1 MSDPTQRDPDQA
13 ARLVRLALAVGVAY
27 LLFLTFSPF
36 FTAIAWAAVLS
47 YALHPIHRRLVRAT
61 RGGKIFSALLMCS
74 AVTVV
79 IILPLLY
86 LSALIGEELA
96 RTYKA
101 AMALVSQGGL
111 LENIRREYPVVGAVV
126 ERLQEY
132 ERLTGTSLRAAL
144 ADSLQGMGH
153 WLFEEATLVAAN
165 VLLGLFQTVVMLVC
179 TFYFFLDSERVVRWI
194 ENALPLTLAQ
204 QRIVFQRFDEV
215 VRASVEG
222 STVVA
227 ILEGLIGGLAFWIA
241 GLSTP
246 VLWGVVMGVL
256 AYVPAAGAS
265 LVWIPGALYLWFI
278 GAYGNMAVVC
288 VAGGIIALLDHVLRT
303 VLVGNRSKL
312 HPMLVFC
319 SVLGGIKVFGILGI
333 VAGPLVVAIGRAML
347 DIYRLE
353 KTGSID
359 MPSAAKR

>member
-1 MSDPTQRDPDQA
+1 MSDLSQRDPDQA
-13 ARLVRLALAVGVAY
+13 ARLARLTLAAVVAY
-27 LLFLTFSPF
+27 LLFQTFSPF

-47 YALHPIHRRLVRAT
+47 YALHPLHRRLVRAT
-61 RGGKIFSALLMCS
+61 KGQKVFSALLMCS
-74 AVTVV
+74 AVTVI

-111 LENIRREYPVVGAVV
+111 FENIRRDYPFVSAVV

-144 ADSLQGMGH
+144 TDSLQGMGK

-165 VLLGLFQTVVMLVC
+165 VLLGLFQTMIMLVC
-179 TFYFFLDSERVVRWI
+179 TFYFFLDSERVMRWI
-194 ENALPLTLAQ
+194 ENALPLSHQQ

-222 STVVA
+222 STIVA
-227 ILEGLIGGLAFWIA
+227 ILEGLLGGLAFWIA
-241 GLSTP
+241 GLPTP
-246 VLWGVVMGVL
+246 VLWGVIMGVL

-265 LVWIPGALYLWFI
+265 LVWIPGALYLWFV
-278 GAYGNMAVVC
+278 GAYGKAAVVC

-303 VLVGNRSKL
+303 ILVGNRSKL
-312 HPMLVFC
+312 HPMLVFI
-319 SVLGGIKVFGILGI
+319 SVLGGIRVFGILGI

-353 KTGSID
+353 KTGSIET
-359 MPSAAKR
+359 PSAAR